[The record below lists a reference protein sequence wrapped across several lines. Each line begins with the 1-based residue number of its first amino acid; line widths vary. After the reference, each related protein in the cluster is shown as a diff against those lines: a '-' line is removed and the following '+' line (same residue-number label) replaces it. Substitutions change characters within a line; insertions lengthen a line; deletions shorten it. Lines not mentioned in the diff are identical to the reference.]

1 MAKSLA
7 TSQFCATLPSSN
19 SMARRCSLYQP
30 NIQKEKRMRNQN
42 LFLKNLKKMT
52 ALAMV
57 LTFLV
62 ASCVTRVE
70 AAAPYDLTPEQIETV
85 IEKVFNRLAAFDAQG
100 VVHHFAS
107 DAVLED
113 PVGTPPMQG
122 APAITAYLQTFPT
135 LFNQIKLYSLDIKVC
150 GQEAAV
156 KWRLRFKTKTG
167 NTFFLDGIGIF
178 KFNQDG
184 KIQSEREFFDLAYF
198 LEQLQD

>member
-1 MAKSLA
+1 MAWGYSPWINQIF
-7 TSQFCATLPSSN
+7 T
-19 SMARRCSLYQP
+19 
-30 NIQKEKRMRNQN
+30 KEKRMRNQN
-42 LFLKNLKKMT
+42 LFLKKLT

-57 LTFLV
+57 LVFLV
-62 ASCVTRVE
+62 ASGVTRAE
-70 AAAPYDLTPEQIETV
+70 AATTYDLAPEQIETV
-85 IEKVFNRLAAFDAQG
+85 IEAAFTKLAAFDAQG
-100 VVHHFAS
+100 VVSYFAS

-113 PVGTPPMQG
+113 PVGTPPIQG
-122 APAITAYLQTFPT
+122 AQAITTYLQTFPT
-135 LFNQIKLYSLDIKVC
+135 LFNHIKVHSLDVTVC

-198 LEQLQD
+198 LAQLQK